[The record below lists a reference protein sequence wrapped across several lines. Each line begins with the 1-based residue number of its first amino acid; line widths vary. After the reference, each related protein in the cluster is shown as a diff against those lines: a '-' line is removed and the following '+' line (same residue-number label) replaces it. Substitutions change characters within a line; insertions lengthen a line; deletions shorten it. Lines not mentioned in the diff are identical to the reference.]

1 MGRTAHSILI
11 AIALGHPTCG
21 TAQMSTA
28 SMDPIFG
35 PVVGTDVISGRAED
49 ADGRVILMV
58 GGNALVAIDLDAR
71 TTSRT
76 ALKIPG
82 ARCWGLARLSDGS
95 LWTLR
100 NRQTL
105 MMIDDR
111 GASQR
116 EIGLERPLI
125 GVFAEGERLIYQEAN
140 ADGPAA
146 ALRASRP
153 GEPSRVPWGDLQIR
167 AFSALNRVA
176 AGALNMV
183 NCGIGRHG
191 ETPCWFPDEPVISLI
206 DPSGRTRQ
214 VELAGL
220 DRVAPETLIAAE
232 SPRRP
237 VRDGYVDASG
247 TIWVLSSGEP
257 PDRAPDLPGAWVIAR
272 YGPHGEEID
281 RRRLSEPA
289 RLILRAGGGRAL
301 LLAGDGMVAE
311 VRP

>member
-1 MGRTAHSILI
+1 MGRTTQSILI

-21 TAQMSTA
+21 TAQMSMV
-28 SMDPIFG
+28 SMNPLFG

-49 ADGRVILMV
+49 ADGRLMLMV
-58 GGNALVAIDLDAR
+58 GGHALVAIDLDAR
-71 TTSRT
+71 TATRT
-76 ALKIPG
+76 ALQIPG

-111 GASQR
+111 GQSQR
-116 EIGLERPLI
+116 EIGIERPLI
-125 GVFAEGERLIYQEAN
+125 GLFAEGERLIYQESNVDA
-140 ADGPAA
+140 PAP
-146 ALRASRP
+146 ALHASRP

-167 AFSALNRVA
+167 SFSTLNRVA

-206 DPSGRTRQ
+206 DPSGRTRRL
-214 VELAGL
+214 ELAGL
-220 DRVAPETLIAAE
+220 DRVLPETLIAAE

-257 PDRAPDLPGAWVIAR
+257 PDPAPDLPGAWVIAR

-281 RRRLSEPA
+281 RRRLSQPA

-301 LLAGDGMVAE
+301 LLAGNGTVAE